1 MKIELRNFELPV
13 EIHDL
18 KIHNLMAYGKEMT
31 VLDSQSISEEI
42 VKVFESIVGMENLL
56 LEEEHRIEY
65 GHDKTEDLIFLPDL
79 VLKPGSTHEVSEI
92 LKICNTHKI
101 FVTPRGAGT
110 GLSGG
115 ALPVQKGVILS
126 MERFNKIL
134 NIDELNLQATV
145 EPGVITE
152 VFQNAV
158 KEKGLFYPP
167 DPSSKGSCY
176 LGGNLANNSGGPK
189 AVKYGVTRDY
199 VINMEVVLPSG
210 EIIWTG
216 ANVMKNSTGYNL
228 TQLMCGSEGTLG
240 VITKIVFKLRGYPQK
255 NVLLL
260 IPFSN
265 SEEACQAIAAI
276 FTEGITPSGV
286 EFFEREAGIKT
297 IAYCEEVLNSPVTT
311 RLPEDMGA
319 YLLCEL
325 DGNDEEMLMRD
336 AERVMAVVERFPIGE
351 VLFADSALQ
360 KEELWKVRK
369 NISPAVNWKTVTKS
383 DDVVVPRSNLP
394 KLISGIKEI
403 GLRFNFNTVC
413 FGHLGDGNLHINFLR
428 EGLSDHDWETK
439 VPEGIGEVFKL
450 VVKLGGTLSGEHGV
464 GITKR
469 PYMSIAMSEVNLN
482 LMRGIK
488 KVFDP
493 NGILNPG
500 KIF

>member
-1 MKIELRNFELPV
+1 MEAVGNV
-13 EIHDL
+13 
-18 KIHNLMAYGKEMT
+18 T
-31 VLDSQSISEEI
+31 VKEEI
-42 VKVFESIVGMENLL
+42 VSAFEQILGKDFIIVDKEQRLD
-56 LEEEHRIEY
+56 Y
-65 GHDKTEDLIFLPDL
+65 GHDKTEDYQFLPDI
-79 VLKPGSTHEVSEI
+79 VLKPRTAEEI
-92 LKICNTHKI
+92 SSVLKVCNRHKLP
-101 FVTPRGAGT
+101 VTPRGAGT

-115 ALPVQKGVILS
+115 ALPVRQGVVIS

-167 DPSSKGSCY
+167 DPASRGSCY

-199 VINMEVVLPSG
+199 VINMEVVLPTG
-210 EIIWTG
+210 EIIWTA
-216 ANVMKNSTGYNL
+216 ANVLKNSTGYNL

-240 VITKIVFKLRGYPQK
+240 IITKIVFKLRGLPQK
-255 NVLLL
+255 NVLMM
-260 IPFSN
+260 IPFSS
-265 SEEACQAIAAI
+265 SEEACKAIAAI
-276 FTEGITPSGV
+276 FVAGITPSGM
-286 EFFEREAGIKT
+286 EFFEKEAAAKT
-297 IAYCEEVLNSPVTT
+297 IEYCEKVLNSPVTT
-311 RLPEDMGA
+311 QLTEGMNA

-325 DGNDEEMLMRD
+325 DGNDDEVLMRD
-336 AERVMAVVERFPIGE
+336 AERVMGVVEKFQSGE
-351 VLFADSALQ
+351 VLFADSAAQ
-360 KEELWKVRK
+360 KEELWKIRK
-369 NISPAVNWKTVTKS
+369 NISPAVNWYTLTKS
-383 DDVVVPRSNLP
+383 DDVVVPRANLP

-403 GLRFNFNTVC
+403 GKRYKFNTVC
-413 FGHLGDGNLHINFLR
+413 FGHLGDGNLHVNILR
-428 EGLSDHDWETK
+428 ENLDEEYWNTK
-439 VPEGIGEVFKL
+439 VNEGIGEIFKL
-450 VVKLGGTLSGEHGV
+450 TVSLGGTLSGEHGI

-469 PYMSIAMSEVNLN
+469 PYMPIAMTEVNLN